1 MKKIICLALSTFH
14 FSVTANVLIS
24 EVLYD
29 TPNDDLTEEWV
40 ELYNSSCDTIDL
52 STYTLNDN
60 GGTYALSG
68 EIAAGEYI
76 TIAKDA
82 TAFYNLYATSAD
94 FSDFSLSLGNSG
106 DYLYLKNNNSEI
118 DMLAWENKIS
128 GWNISASDTTLIRSN
143 TEDTDSVSDWENSNT
158 TGTPKSGI
166 LTSSCSTNNNLF
178 VSTSDTELSNGNTI
192 NLSST
197 RSGNSLSYTFT
208 TTAGSNLTI
217 AINGGSGDADLYVKK
232 GSTPTTSSYDCAP
245 YLQGNDESCSFS
257 SVSAGTYY
265 ITVLAYESYSG
276 VTLSANYTEDTD
288 NTGGGNSA
296 FENFDTYYADA
307 NNLTGE
313 ALKSALNTII
323 DGHTSL
329 SYSQVWDA
337 LQTTDED
344 PNNSEN
350 IILFYTQR
358 SQNKAYRV
366 GGSGANNDQNDW
378 NREHI
383 WPKSHGFPSSGD
395 DAYTDIHHLRP
406 SDESVN
412 STRGNLDFDT
422 SSSNSISEAPGT
434 YYDTDSFEPMDNLK
448 GDVARMIFYMDVR
461 YQGTDTSSTGVGDL
475 QISDFTGTA
484 TSSSGNGY
492 IGKLCTLLT
501 WHNADPVDSAEEARN
516 NKVYAIQ
523 GNRNPFIDYADWAN
537 DIYADQCH

>member
-1 MKKIICLALSTFH
+1 MKKIICLALSTLH
-14 FSVTANVLIS
+14 FSATANVLIS

-29 TPNDDLTEEWV
+29 SPNNDLTEEWV
-40 ELYNSSCDTIDL
+40 ELYNSSCNTIDL

-82 TAFYNLYATSAD
+82 TAFYNLYSISAD
-94 FSDFSLSLGNSG
+94 FTDLNLSLGNSG

-128 GWNISASDTTLIRSN
+128 GWNISASN
-143 TEDTDSVSDWENSNT
+143 TSLARGSAEDTDSVSDWKNSNSI
-158 TGTPKSGI
+158 GSPKSGI
-166 LTSSCSTNNNLF
+166 FNSSCSTNNNQ
-178 VSTSDTELSNGNTI
+178 STTINNTELTNG
-192 NLSST
+192 SSISLNST
-197 RSGNSLSYTFT
+197 TSGNSLSYTLN
-208 TTAGSNLTI
+208 TTAGSNLRI
-217 AINGGSGDADLYVKK
+217 AINGGTGDADLYVKQ
-232 GSTPTTSSYDCAP
+232 GSSPTTTSYDCAP
-245 YLQGNDESCSFS
+245 YLSGNNESCSFS
-257 SVSAGTYY
+257 SISAGTYY
-265 ITVLAYESYSG
+265 ITVLAYESFNG
-276 VTLSANYTEDTD
+276 VSLSASYTEDSS
-288 NTGGGNSA
+288 NTGGGNTS
-296 FENFDTYYADA
+296 FEDFNTYYANA
-307 NNLTGE
+307 INLTGE
-313 ALKSALNTII
+313 TLKSALNTII

-337 LQTTDED
+337 LAVTDED
-344 PNNSEN
+344 PDNSSN

-358 SQNKAYRV
+358 SQDKVNRV

-412 STRGNLDFDT
+412 STRGNLDFDN

-434 YYDTDSFEPMDNLK
+434 YYDSDSLEPMDSLK

-461 YQGTDTSSTGVGDL
+461 YQGLDTSSTGVGDL
-475 QISDFTGTA
+475 QISNFTGTA

-492 IGKLCTLLT
+492 IGKLCTLLA
-501 WHNADPVDSAEEARN
+501 WHNADPVDSAEQIRN

-537 DIYADQCH
+537 DIYANQCN